1 MLIGKTVW
9 HKSFGQGRIVCVDG
23 SYLTIRFAD
32 KERRFV
38 FPLAF
43 ECYLSTDDQDLRLE
57 IEKAILSFRIEREK
71 REAKEK
77 KERAQL
83 SRSGS
88 VIPGRRIDEEIYG
101 DGTPEDDMC

>member
-9 HKSFGQGRIVCVDG
+9 HKSFGQGRIVGVDKA
-23 SYLTIRFAD
+23 YLMIRFSD

-43 ECYLSTDDQDLRLE
+43 EGYLSTDDPDLKGE
-57 IEKAILSFRIEREK
+57 IEKAILSFRAEREK

-77 KERAQL
+77 KERAQI

-88 VIPGRRIDEEIYG
+88 VIPGRRIEQEIFEDEMAER
-101 DGTPEDDMC
+101 DL